1 MSAIKLATPSSGS
14 ISLSPADTSSNLTI
28 TVPAVTG
35 TMAING
41 PAFSAYRSS
50 AQTIS
55 NSTFTKVQFNTEEFD
70 TASCYDNSTN
80 YRFTP
85 TVAGYY
91 QFNWMIQTTASVGT
105 LFLTILYKN
114 GTDAKRGEA
123 ITGGSYSSGGGA
135 LLYMNG
141 TTDYAEAY
149 IYQASG
155 SSKDLD
161 TGASTFFQASMVRA
175 A

>member
-1 MSAIKLATPSSGS
+1 MSLKLNTASGGS
-14 ISLSPADTSSNLTI
+14 ITLQEANTASNLTI
-28 TVPAVTG
+28 TVPAVTA
-35 TMAING
+35 TMAVDG

-55 NSTFTKVQFNTEEFD
+55 NATFTKVQFNAEDFD
-70 TASCYDNSTN
+70 TAGCYDNSTN

-105 LFLTILYKN
+105 LFLTLLYKN
-114 GTDAKRGEA
+114 GSPEKRGEA
-123 ITGGSYSSGGGA
+123 ITGGSYSSGGSA

-141 TTDYAEAY
+141 TTDYAEVY

-161 TGASTFFQASMVRA
+161 TGASTFFQASMTRGA
-175 A
+175 